1 MVRIEFQQSGGVAGI
16 VRRPAAAIETESLP
30 PDEARRWQDLVAA
43 SDFFNLPEKT
53 APQPGADAFSY
64 TITVHDGGR
73 THTVRAQGRTGSPG
87 LDGLI
92 EELRRSAL
100 QKPKPR

>member
-1 MVRIEFQQSGGVAGI
+1 MRIEFQQSGGVAGI
-16 VRRPAAAIETESLP
+16 VRRPAPAIETESLP
-30 PDEARRWQDLVAA
+30 PEAAGKWRDLVAA
-43 SDFFNLPEKT
+43 SDFFDLPEQV
-53 APQPGADAFSY
+53 PRQPGADAFSY

-73 THTVRAQGRTGSPG
+73 THTVRAQGRTGLAG
-87 LDGLI
+87 LDALI